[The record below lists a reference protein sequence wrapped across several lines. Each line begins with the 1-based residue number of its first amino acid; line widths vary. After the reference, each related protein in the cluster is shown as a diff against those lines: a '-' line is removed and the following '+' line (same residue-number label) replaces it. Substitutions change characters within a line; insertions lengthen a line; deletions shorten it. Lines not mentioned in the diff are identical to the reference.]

1 MSNYDALLTYT
12 KEVSSVSAAMNVLGW
27 DMETYMPKE
36 SGEARAET
44 LGVLSKI
51 LHEKMVDERYGDLIE
66 AAASDSELNASQ
78 CAQIEEIRRDRDR
91 MVKLPEELVVEKS
104 KVTSMAQQE
113 WSKARNQGTPG
124 DFLPWLDKVVSI
136 AQQEAECLKVE
147 GMTPYDALLDE
158 YEPGANSAS
167 IDALFGT
174 LKSELVPLI
183 AAIANAGQPTEKFL
197 EGRSFDIATQKKVN
211 NTLLDLIGFNTN
223 RGRIDE
229 SEHPFT
235 TNFHPTDVRLTT
247 RYDTHNLIDSVF
259 STLHEGGHGLYEQGL
274 SIEMAG
280 TPLAEAVSLGVH
292 ESQSRFWENCIGR
305 SEIFWNRNYGM
316 LQQSFGDTLK
326 DIDCRQFYTLVNR
339 VAPSFIRVD
348 ADEITYNMHI
358 ILRYEVEKALF
369 NGEITSR
376 EIEGMWN
383 SKMKDYLGIV
393 PESPLTGFM
402 QDVHWSA
409 GLFGYFPTYT
419 LGNMNAAQ
427 IFEAIK
433 REVPD
438 FDAKMNAGSY
448 GFLNEWLQKSIWN
461 WGRELSPSELIKQAT
476 GEVLNPQYFT
486 DYLKDKYCDIYGI
499 TL

>member
-12 KEVSSVSAAMNVLGW
+12 KEVGSVAAAMNVLGW

-44 LGVLSKI
+44 LGVLSKV
-51 LHEKMVDERYGDLIE
+51 LHEKMVAQQYGDLIE
-66 AAASDSELNASQ
+66 AAAAEKGLSASQ
-78 CAQIEEIRRDRDR
+78 CAQIAEIKRDREK
-91 MVKLPEELVVEKS
+91 MVKLPEALVVEKS

-113 WSKARNQGTPG
+113 WSKARNQGSPS
-124 DFLPWLDKVVSI
+124 DFLPWLDKVVAI
-136 AQQEAECLKVE
+136 AQQEAECLKTE

-158 YEPGANSAS
+158 YERGANATT

-174 LKSELVPLI
+174 LKNELVPLI
-183 AAIANAGQPTEKFL
+183 AAIADAGQPTENLL
-197 EGRSFDIATQKKVN
+197 EGRSFDIGMQKKVN
-211 NTLLDLIGFNTN
+211 NTLLDLIGFNMGC
-223 RGRIDE
+223 GRIDE

-274 SIEMAG
+274 PIETAG
-280 TPLAEAVSLGVH
+280 TPLSEAVSLGVH

-305 SEIFWNRNYGM
+305 SEIFWNKNYSM

-326 DIDCRQFYTLVNR
+326 DIDSRQFYTLVNR

-376 EIEGMWN
+376 EIEGVWN
-383 SKMKDYLGIV
+383 SKMKEYLGIV
-393 PESPLTGFM
+393 PQSPLEGFM

-409 GLFGYFPTYT
+409 GLFGYFPTYA

-438 FDAKMNAGSY
+438 FTTQMNAGSY
-448 GFLNEWLQKSIWN
+448 GFLNEWLQKSIWK
-461 WGRELSPSELIKQAT
+461 WGRELSPSELITQAT
-476 GEVLNPQYFT
+476 GEALNPQYFT
-486 DYLKDKYCDIYGI
+486 DYLKEKYGAIYGI
-499 TL
+499 TV